1 MGELIIQDK
10 IIISEIEKV
19 LDVIYKASGRRADA
33 GLIKKFICNEKATK
47 FYIDE
52 KLGSSVEE
60 QKDSRYVWL
69 DTGYLDAKERPL
81 MICLYKNGNEYIGNY
96 TGTFR
101 SLADYVKN
109 YNRKT
114 PVTEQNYRRFLD
126 KYNRKIQDR
135 KLKYIGYEDVQ
146 AADLE
151 EQDPG
156 DSEMARKIKALN
168 FIFEAVEESSPED
181 SAEEDLKEE
190 AEELITEE
198 IITRQQNEEEEI
210 TIGLLMDKIQ
220 GMEAYISELLEIIS
234 KNEKQSESVI
244 RELTKKNEEYH
255 ETILHIRDF
264 KQQEEEQ
271 ALAREQQR
279 NEEEGKRGHE
289 LLKGNQKILVLGDA
303 GITLEIMQAIAK
315 KEYGFAKNDI
325 EFQVDYKKIVGVSK
339 RVHSSNRYAAMIL
352 GKCPHKVANL
362 GSWSSIIAEFE
373 QAGYQGET
381 VAARSESGELKITKG
396 SFRNALE
403 EIYQKLSS
411 QSEN

>member
-1 MGELIIQDK
+1 
-10 IIISEIEKV
+10 
-19 LDVIYKASGRRADA
+19 
-33 GLIKKFICNEKATK
+33 
-47 FYIDE
+47 
-52 KLGSSVEE
+52 
-60 QKDSRYVWL
+60 
-69 DTGYLDAKERPL
+69 
-81 MICLYKNGNEYIGNY
+81 
-96 TGTFR
+96 
-101 SLADYVKN
+101 
-109 YNRKT
+109 
-114 PVTEQNYRRFLD
+114 
-126 KYNRKIQDR
+126 
-135 KLKYIGYEDVQ
+135 
-146 AADLE
+146 
-151 EQDPG
+151 
-156 DSEMARKIKALN
+156 
-168 FIFEAVEESSPED
+168 
-181 SAEEDLKEE
+181 
-190 AEELITEE
+190 
-198 IITRQQNEEEEI
+198 
-210 TIGLLMDKIQ
+210 MDKIQ
-220 GMEAYISELLEIIS
+220 GMEAYISELLEITS

-271 ALAREQQR
+271 ALAREQQK

-403 EIYQKLSS
+403 EIYQKLSN

>member
-1 MGELIIQDK
+1 MCG
-10 IIISEIEKV
+10 
-19 LDVIYKASGRRADA
+19 
-33 GLIKKFICNEKATK
+33 
-47 FYIDE
+47 
-52 KLGSSVEE
+52 
-60 QKDSRYVWL
+60 L
-69 DTGYLDAKERPL
+69 DTGYLDTKERPL
-81 MICLYKNGNEYIGNY
+81 MVCLYKNGNVYIGNY

-109 YNRKT
+109 YNKKT

-146 AADLE
+146 ASDPE
-151 EQDPG
+151 EQDSC

-181 SAEEDLKEE
+181 SAEENLKEE

-271 ALAREQQR
+271 ALAREQQK

-289 LLKGNQKILVLGDA
+289 LLKGKPENSCIGRCRNYTGNHAGDCQKRIW
-303 GITLEIMQAIAK
+303 I
-315 KEYGFAKNDI
+315 
-325 EFQVDYKKIVGVSK
+325 
-339 RVHSSNRYAAMIL
+339 
-352 GKCPHKVANL
+352 C
-362 GSWSSIIAEFE
+362 
-373 QAGYQGET
+373 
-381 VAARSESGELKITKG
+381 
-396 SFRNALE
+396 
-403 EIYQKLSS
+403 QK
-411 QSEN
+411 

>member
-69 DTGYLDAKERPL
+69 DTGYLDTKERPL
-81 MICLYKNGNEYIGNY
+81 MVCLYKNGNVYIGNY

-101 SLADYVKN
+101 SLADYVKI
-109 YNRKT
+109 YNKKT

-146 AADLE
+146 ASDPE
-151 EQDPG
+151 EQDSC

-255 ETILHIRDF
+255 E
-264 KQQEEEQ
+264 
-271 ALAREQQR
+271 
-279 NEEEGKRGHE
+279 
-289 LLKGNQKILVLGDA
+289 KILVLGDA
-303 GITLEIMQAIAK
+303 GITLEIMQAISK

-403 EIYQKLSS
+403 EIYQKLSN

>member
-69 DTGYLDAKERPL
+69 DTGYLDTKERPL
-81 MICLYKNGNEYIGNY
+81 MVCLYKNGNVYLGNY

-109 YNRKT
+109 YNKKT

-146 AADLE
+146 ASDPE
-151 EQDPG
+151 EQDSC

-234 KNEKQSESVI
+234 KN
-244 RELTKKNEEYH
+244 
-255 ETILHIRDF
+255 D
-264 KQQEEEQ
+264 
-271 ALAREQQR
+271 
-279 NEEEGKRGHE
+279 
-289 LLKGNQKILVLGDA
+289 
-303 GITLEIMQAIAK
+303 
-315 KEYGFAKNDI
+315 
-325 EFQVDYKKIVGVSK
+325 
-339 RVHSSNRYAAMIL
+339 
-352 GKCPHKVANL
+352 
-362 GSWSSIIAEFE
+362 
-373 QAGYQGET
+373 
-381 VAARSESGELKITKG
+381 
-396 SFRNALE
+396 
-403 EIYQKLSS
+403 
-411 QSEN
+411 